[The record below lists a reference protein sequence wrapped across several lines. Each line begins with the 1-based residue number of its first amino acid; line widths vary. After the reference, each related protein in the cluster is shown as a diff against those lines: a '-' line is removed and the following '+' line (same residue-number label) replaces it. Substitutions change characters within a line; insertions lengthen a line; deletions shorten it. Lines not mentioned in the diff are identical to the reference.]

1 MKSSKILVL
10 FAALCLPA
18 VCYASRSVSQFTS
31 DVTLNCGDGC
41 NGAPVAANSSDGF
54 SLGLAKML
62 FHSGVEPTVMQ
73 LAGQWKLVGEAIVPG
88 EPDSTGSNAY
98 NPNGLKNSDGSPM
111 GSLSIQSGRE
121 TGQSNF
127 SGRPYTTAPSVT
139 ILGLGDKTADQGPN
153 VLTLNNDAR
162 EACFA
167 QYAYNS
173 NDDSLMSSHYN
184 YECRLLDT
192 DLQKMV
198 CAMSLY
204 ADPSDGKINPA
215 DQAWSGRVLSYSAY
229 VKE

>member
-18 VCYASRSVSQFTS
+18 VCHASGADSQFTS
-31 DVTLNCGDGC
+31 DVTLSCGDGC

-62 FHSGVEPTVMQ
+62 FHSGVEPTVTQ
-73 LAGQWKLVGEAIVPG
+73 LAGQWKLVGEALVPD
-88 EPDSTGSNAY
+88 EPDTTVSNAY
-98 NPNGLKNSDGSPM
+98 SPNGLKNSDGSAK
-111 GSLSIQSGRE
+111 GELSIQSGRE
-121 TGQSNF
+121 TGQTNF

-139 ILGLGDKTADQGPN
+139 ILGLGNKTADQGPN

-173 NDDSLMSSHYN
+173 NDSSLTNSHFN

-192 DLQKMV
+192 DSQKMV
-198 CAMSLY
+198 CAVSLY
-204 ADPSDGKINPA
+204 ADPSDGKLNPA
-215 DQAWSGRVLSYSAY
+215 DKAWSGRVWLYCAY
-229 VKE
+229 IKE

>member
-1 MKSSKILVL
+1 MKASKILVL

-54 SLGLAKML
+54 SLSLAKML
-62 FHSGVEPTVMQ
+62 FHSGVEPTVTQ
-73 LAGQWKLVGEAIVPG
+73 VAGQWKLVGEANVPG
-88 EPDSTGSNAY
+88 EPDSTLSNAY
-98 NPNGLKNSDGSPM
+98 DPNGLKNSDGSPSL
-111 GSLSIQSGRE
+111 SLSIQLGRE
-121 TGQSNF
+121 TGQTNF
-127 SGRPYTTAPSVT
+127 SGRPYTTASVT
-139 ILGLGDKTADQGPN
+139 ILNMGRKTSDQGPN

-167 QYAYNS
+167 QYSYIGNS
-173 NDDSLMSSHYN
+173 LADSHFN

-192 DLQKMV
+192 DSQKMV
-198 CAMSLY
+198 CALSFY
-204 ADPSDGKINPA
+204 FDPSDDVMGKIDPA
-215 DQAWSGRVLSYSAY
+215 DQAWSGRVWFYQAY